1 MSQKHHPLRALM
13 TSHAGMRRM
22 LNIWP
27 PFLFAGITV
36 VEISKDFRYAKVRL
50 KKKPLTS
57 NYVGT
62 LFGGSLFSMTDPFF
76 MIMAMKNLGDEY
88 IVWDK
93 RGEIEFISPGK
104 ETVFANFAITDEDL
118 DEIKAGV
125 EESGKFLKWFEVDLK
140 TADGTVVARVRKQIY
155 FREKVPGT
163 KKDGKL

>member
-1 MSQKHHPLRALM
+1 
-13 TSHAGMRRM
+13 M

-27 PFLFAGITV
+27 PFLFSGITV
-36 VEISKDFRYAKVRL
+36 LDVSRDFRSAKVRL

-76 MIMAMKNLGDEY
+76 MIMAMKNLGDRY

-104 ETVFANFAITDEDL
+104 ETVFANFAISEEELT
-118 DEIKAGV
+118 EIKV
-125 EESGKFLKWFEVDLK
+125 EVEKSGKYLKWFEVELK
-140 TADGTVVARVRKQIY
+140 TADGTVVARVKKQIY
-155 FREKVPGT
+155 FREKAPVI
-163 KKDGKL
+163 